1 MTEAI
6 NYTYVTGGKEALI
19 SAINNLIGNG
29 WGCTILE
36 LEPMNGVYNEDIVR
50 IIYKYPFRDVED
62 EDAVNGYILFI
73 NRYNLESCYNDA
85 RPNDRESKKRF
96 LQRLKAGKVEG
107 CTWEKY
113 VEYRKENGLEV
124 IEAD

>member
-6 NYTYVTGGKEALI
+6 LYLYVDKDTDILLSKINWLI
-19 SAINNLIGNG
+19 DRGN
-29 WGCTILE
+29 TILE
-36 LEPMNGVYNEDIVR
+36 LEPMNGVRKNEELVR
-50 IIYKYPFRDVED
+50 IIYKTPFRDTK
-62 EDAVNGYILFI
+62 DAVDGYVNFI
-73 NRYNLESCYNDA
+73 DRYDLEGCYNDSK
-85 RPNDRESKKRF
+85 PNDRESKRRF
-96 LQRLKAGKVEG
+96 LQRLKAGKVVG